1 MSISLRNTLRKIP
14 SFSFGKRTIV
24 SSTAIDPNLLQ
35 IYHTAYP
42 KAKLPYPELE
52 FGKTFTDHMFICHYR
67 NNEWQT
73 PEIKTYQP
81 LTLDPSASVLHYG
94 QAVFEGMKAF
104 KDSQEKI
111 WLFRPDQNFKRINR
125 SAHRLQIP
133 EFPKKYFFDGI
144 KQLVKLDQAWIKKG
158 EGNSLYIRPFVF
170 ASQPTVQASASD
182 EYIFMIICAPV
193 STYYSGGDINVL
205 IAEEYS
211 RAANGGVGF
220 AKAAGNYAAQFY
232 PTSEALKK
240 GFQQII
246 WTDANNHEYLEE
258 AGTMNIFFKINDSL
272 ITAPTNDRILDG
284 VTRKSII
291 EIAKS
296 NGIKVEERPI
306 KVSEIIEAH
315 KNGNLQEIFGTGT
328 AVVVL
333 PIKSFSYR
341 GVSYKTNGIDELA
354 IALKKQLIG
363 IQYNQLED
371 LFNWTVKVD

>member
-1 MSISLRNTLRKIP
+1 MIDIQQTSKSKIDTVD
-14 SFSFGKRTIV
+14 FDNLVFGKI
-24 SSTAIDPNLLQ
+24 
-35 IYHTAYP
+35 
-42 KAKLPYPELE
+42 
-52 FGKTFTDHMFICHYR
+52 FTDHMFICHYKDS
-67 NNEWQT
+67 NWQT
-73 PEIKTYQP
+73 PVIKPYQAI
-81 LTLDPSASVLHYG
+81 TLDPSTSVLHYG

-104 KDSQEKI
+104 KDDQEKI
-111 WLFRPDQNFKRINR
+111 WLFRPDENYKRINR

-133 EFPKKYFFDGI
+133 EFPEKYFFEGI
-144 KQLVKLDQAWIKKG
+144 KNLVKIDQAWIKKG

-182 EYIFMIICAPV
+182 EYIFMIICSPV
-193 STYYSGGDINVL
+193 STYYSGEDINVL

-246 WTDANNHEYLEE
+246 WTDANKHEYLEE

-296 NGIKVEERPI
+296 NGINVEERPI

-315 KNGNLQEIFGTGT
+315 RNGGLQEIFGTGT

-333 PIKSFSYR
+333 NINSFSYR
-341 GVSYKTNGIDELA
+341 GISYKTSVTNNLA
-354 IALKKQLIG
+354 TALKKELLG

-371 LFNWTVKVD
+371 SFNWTVIID